1 MVKMSGRGKSA
12 VEKVEEYK
20 LALDAKCKKM
30 SLPEAQ
36 CRQVEHYVNMQR
48 SELQSLSEVD
58 LCEIA
63 YELEAYAYYIQGQLN
78 WYQMSAKHCRYLIK
92 KTIGKDIQDYKHIYG
107 NEAQWDAAISDND
120 YAIKLREIEH
130 NNQMMIEL
138 LSYRAN
144 DLDRVSKS
152 ILEIKRSRRRFDG

>member
-1 MVKMSGRGKSA
+1 MVKMSGNGRSA
-12 VEKVEEYK
+12 VERVEEYK
-20 LALDAKCKKM
+20 LKLAAKCKKM

-36 CRQVEHYVNMQR
+36 CRQIEHYVNMKR
-48 SELQSLSEVD
+48 SELQTLSEVD

-63 YELEAYAYYIQGQLN
+63 YELEAYAYYLQGELN
-78 WYQMSAKHCRYLIK
+78 WYQMTAKHVRYMIK
-92 KTIGKDIQDYKHIYG
+92 KTIGKDIEGYKHIYG
-107 NEAQWDAAISDND
+107 NESQWDAAILDND
-120 YAIKLREIEH
+120 FATQLREIEH